1 MWFGV
6 MFAILVEL
14 VPANIRSKA
23 VAIVLFCINNVGGNT
38 PVIVD
43 PIANATT
50 YRTAI
55 IILYP
60 GALIT
65 SKNFNLS
72 VLILTSN
79 TWFILSPHFRSN
91 KSKKTL
97 MVRHWLKYD
106 FME

>member
-14 VPANIRSKA
+14 VPSNIRSKA
-23 VAIVLFCINNVGGNT
+23 VAVVLFCINNVGGNT

-43 PIANATT
+43 PIANRTS

-60 GALIT
+60 GSLFI
-65 SKNFNLS
+65 SKSMTNNNSSNFFLKFKINIQNNKKLTLTKIS
-72 VLILTSN
+72 VL
-79 TWFILSPHFRSN
+79 FD
-91 KSKKTL
+91 KSAIIN
-97 MVRHWLKYD
+97 
-106 FME
+106 